1 MPNMLNLDNR
11 DIDTDYNL
19 EGYDAYGT
27 DEEKLGSVAGVVAE
41 EGSMQ
46 PCYLAIDAGGWFSTK
61 QFLVPTGDVREV
73 DEDQRRVYFQQLTKQ
88 TLGSDR
94 YPRYD
99 ESVWERGSHAEFRE
113 YERGVVGAYRPERGA
128 DEAVDY
134 RQDLYRRP
142 VEGAQRL
149 RLMEEHLVANKE
161 RYQAGSVT
169 LGKRIVEHTE
179 TVEVP
184 LREERVIIERHP
196 VDERVEAGE
205 ITETDERVRVELMRE
220 RAVAEKEAVVT
231 EEVGVRK
238 EAVEHTERVTD
249 TVRKEELVVEEHGD
263 VNVAGDANRARQ
275 AEYEREQTRRS

>member
-1 MPNMLNLDNR
+1 MPNMLSLDNR

-19 EGYDAYGT
+19 EGYDAYGA
-27 DEEKLGSVAGVVAE
+27 DEQKLGSVAGLVAE

-46 PCYLAIDAGGWFSTK
+46 PCYLAIDAGGSFSTK
-61 QFLVPTGDVREV
+61 QFLVPIGDVREV
-73 DEDQRRVYFQQLTKQ
+73 DEDRRRVSFKQLSKQ
-88 TLGSDR
+88 TLGSGR
-94 YPRYD
+94 YPPYD
-99 ESVWERGSHAEFRE
+99 ESVWQRGSHDEFRQ
-113 YERGVVGAYRPERGA
+113 YERGVASAYRPEGRT

-134 RQDLYRRP
+134 QQDLYRRP
-142 VEGAQRL
+142 AEGAQRL

-196 VDERVEAGE
+196 VNERAEAGE

-220 RAVAEKEAVVT
+220 RAVAEKETMVT
-231 EEVGVRK
+231 EEVGVHK
-238 EAVEHTERVTD
+238 EAVERTERLSD

-263 VNVAGDANRARQ
+263 VDVTGDANTRTGEHQ
-275 AEYEREQTRRS
+275 REQTRRS